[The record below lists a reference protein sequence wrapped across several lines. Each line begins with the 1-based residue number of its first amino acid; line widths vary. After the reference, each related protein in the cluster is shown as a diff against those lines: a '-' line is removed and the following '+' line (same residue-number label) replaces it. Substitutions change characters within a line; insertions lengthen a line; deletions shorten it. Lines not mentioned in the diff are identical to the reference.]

1 MTGFAD
7 GGSFLEAA
15 RTRIPDC
22 ILLDVHMPH
31 RSGLEVLKQLNAR
44 QYGAPVVVMSAQAD
58 IPIAVDAIKSG
69 AFDVIAK
76 SLVLEVVVGRVREA
90 IDA

>member
-1 MTGFAD
+1 
-7 GGSFLEAA
+7 
-15 RTRIPDC
+15 
-22 ILLDVHMPH
+22 MPH

-69 AFDVIAK
+69 A
-76 SLVLEVVVGRVREA
+76 ST
-90 IDA
+90 

>member
-1 MTGFAD
+1 
-7 GGSFLEAA
+7 
-15 RTRIPDC
+15 
-22 ILLDVHMPH
+22 MPH

-44 QYGAPVVVMSAQAD
+44 QYGAPVVVMSAD
-58 IPIAVDAIKSG
+58 IPITVDAIKSG